1 MNSSNKAQELID
13 FDLKQG
19 GLDYKPDPSAQH
31 QDLSWFN
38 VKNLN
43 HQYTAP
49 RKEMEKPLSKKRK
62 VQRSKFKSRLVT
74 SRCTAKYFLQNHQ
87 MGKVSKKDWDSDI
100 TYIRNIFPFLTVWL
114 NPTRIDARH
123 GRYSHSYTTSWIYFM

>member
-19 GLDYKPDPSAQH
+19 GLDYKLDPSAQH
-31 QDLSWFN
+31 QDLSW
-38 VKNLN
+38 L
-43 HQYTAP
+43 
-49 RKEMEKPLSKKRK
+49 KEMKKPLSKKRK

-87 MGKVSKKDWDSDI
+87 MGKVSKKDWESDI
-100 TYIRNIFPFLTVWL
+100 IYIRKNIFPFLTVWL
-114 NPTRIDARH
+114 NPTRIDTKH
-123 GRYSHSYTTSWIYFM
+123 SSYSHPYTTSWIYFM